1 MTDLNLINSIVE
13 EIEKGEL
20 NIAQIVEKYQ
30 ITFYKYDQIR
40 KQMNLKKGYVLK
52 DNKRV
57 KTTAFTKL
65 LSQFVTD
72 SKEEKPINENTINI
86 EEFQEACKNG
96 KKITELMEQFKLSLY
111 QVRELKKKLSLQRG
125 SV

>member
-57 KTTAFTKL
+57 KTTAFTKHK
-65 LSQFVTD
+65 
-72 SKEEKPINENTINI
+72 SKSIREKERNERDYRKS
-86 EEFQEACKNG
+86 E
-96 KKITELMEQFKLSLY
+96 
-111 QVRELKKKLSLQRG
+111 
-125 SV
+125 